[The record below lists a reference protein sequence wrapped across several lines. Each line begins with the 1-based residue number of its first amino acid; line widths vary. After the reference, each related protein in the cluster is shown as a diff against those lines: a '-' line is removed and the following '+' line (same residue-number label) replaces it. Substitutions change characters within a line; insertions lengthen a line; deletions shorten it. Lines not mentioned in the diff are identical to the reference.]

1 MISSTERKLTTIL
14 SADAVGYSRLMGQDE
29 TGTFATLKAYRELT
43 GERIAHHRGRVVNTA
58 GDSILAEFPSVVKAV
73 ECAVEIQRMLAER
86 NAALAKDK
94 QMWFRIGV
102 NLGDV
107 MVDNDDLF
115 GDGVNVAARL
125 QALADPGGILISGTV
140 FDHVKDKLSVSF
152 DALGA
157 KAVKNISAH
166 VPVYRVVLQAE
177 QSETAMPLLAEPA
190 GPAAEAAKSPTEARR
205 NQFYI
210 LSAVAVALIAF
221 LGGVNLFTGGPAWF
235 KWPALIIL
243 LIYALRSIHLFKQPD
258 PRPPAAETP
267 QALKETRLHRF
278 YLSAAVAGTLIIFF
292 VAINMFSGSDEI
304 WFQWPSLA
312 ILAVFAIRMLFLFR
326 KPIV

>member
-1 MISSTERKLTTIL
+1 MTQSTERKLTTIL

-43 GERIAHHRGRVVNTA
+43 TDRIAHHRGRVVNTA

-73 ECAVEIQRMLAER
+73 ESAVEIQRAIAER

-94 QMWFRIGV
+94 QMWFRVGV

-140 FDHVKDKLSVSF
+140 FDHVKDKLAVSF
-152 DALGA
+152 DALGT
-157 KAVKNISAH
+157 KTIKNIPAQ
-166 VPVYRVVLQAE
+166 VPVYRVVLEPGQEGPAV
-177 QSETAMPLLAEPA
+177 APLMQDSADPPA
-190 GPAAEAAKSPTEARR
+190 GSREFLLKERR
-205 NQFYI
+205 HRFVMSTVTTGAI
-210 LSAVAVALIAF
+210 IAF
-221 LGGVNLFTGGPAWF
+221 FFAINLFTGG
-235 KWPALIIL
+235 I
-243 LIYALRSIHLFKQPD
+243 S
-258 PRPPAAETP
+258 EG
-267 QALKETRLHRF
+267 E
-278 YLSAAVAGTLIIFF
+278 V
-292 VAINMFSGSDEI
+292 

-312 ILAVFAIRMLFLFR
+312 FLFVYALRSIILFR
-326 KPIV
+326 KVI